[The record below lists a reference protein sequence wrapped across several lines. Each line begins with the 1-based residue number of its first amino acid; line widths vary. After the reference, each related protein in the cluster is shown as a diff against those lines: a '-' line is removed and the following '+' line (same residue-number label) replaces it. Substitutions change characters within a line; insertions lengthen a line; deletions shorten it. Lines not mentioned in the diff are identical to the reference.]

1 MDSASCGQQS
11 RASGVKPQLDRRTP
25 SHGVKR
31 KIARC
36 WKWGLQF
43 FGKIVRFRVLMQ
55 KLVIGLDVGGLRV
68 AAYGRR
74 TGDG

>member
-1 MDSASCGQQS
+1 
-11 RASGVKPQLDRRTP
+11 
-25 SHGVKR
+25 
-31 KIARC
+31 
-36 WKWGLQF
+36 
-43 FGKIVRFRVLMQ
+43 MQ

>member
-1 MDSASCGQQS
+1 VAYGLRVTSCGL
-11 RASGVKPQLDRRTP
+11 AAG
-25 SHGVKR
+25 GVKR
-31 KIARC
+31 KIG
-36 WKWGLQF
+36 WWGKWGLQF

-74 TGDG
+74 TGD